1 MNAHSMLANLRWTI
15 AVAGKELREA
25 VRDRRSLMSGLFY
38 GVWGPLVM
46 AMALSAF
53 ARNQQ
58 TDSPI
63 TLTMTGAEHAAGLI
77 DHLADKPVTVV
88 SEPATETDVA
98 ALVRERRQTVVV
110 QIGEDFSSKVRTAR
124 TAPVS
129 LIYDA
134 AWPASKRD
142 ADRIRGWLREYGV
155 QVAET
160 RLILRGVSPSI
171 ATPLDVRDRDVSTAA
186 SRAAAA
192 LATLPMFVLLA
203 TFVGGMSIAADVAA
217 GERERG
223 SLESLL
229 VSPVSRLSLVVG
241 KWLATS
247 FVTLVTTALT
257 LVVAH
262 LVLSH
267 PRIQAVDLPIGLPIA
282 DALTMWL
289 ILAPLAL
296 AVVAVQLWVAIQ
308 AKTFKEAQTQLSLL
322 MFVPMIP
329 GFLLAFGSL
338 DVSELMRRLPIIGQH
353 LLITDIVRGVPV
365 EVLTVFRVTVA
376 TVVVAG
382 AALWGAARTLSRERT
397 ARVS

>member
-1 MNAHSMLANLRWTI
+1 MDVHTMLAGLRWTI
-15 AVAGKELREA
+15 AVAAKELREA

-38 GVWGPLVM
+38 GIWGPLVM

-58 TDSPI
+58 TDTPI

-77 DHLADKPVTVV
+77 SHLADKPVTVLA
-88 SEPATETDVA
+88 EPASGADGA
-98 ALVRERRQTVVV
+98 ALVRERRRTVVV
-110 QIGEDFSSKVRTAR
+110 QVSEDFAPKVRAAR
-124 TAPVS
+124 SAPVS

-134 AWPASKRD
+134 SWAESRRD
-142 ADRIRGWLREYGV
+142 ADRVRAWLREYGA

-160 RLILRGVSPSI
+160 RLILRGVSPSVVM
-171 ATPLDVRDRDVSTAA
+171 PLDVRDRDVSTAA
-186 SRAAAA
+186 SRAATA

-203 TFVGGMSIAADVAA
+203 TFVGGMSIAADVTA

-223 SLESLL
+223 SLEALL
-229 VSPVSRLSLVVG
+229 VNPVSRLCLVLG

-247 FVTLVTTALT
+247 VVALATTALT

-262 LVLSH
+262 FVLSH
-267 PRIQAVDLPIGLPIA
+267 PSIQAVDLPIGLPIA
-282 DALTMWL
+282 DAVTMWL

-296 AVVAVQLWVAIQ
+296 AVVAIQLWVAIQ

-338 DVSELMRRLPIIGQH
+338 EVSDLMRRLPIIGQH
-353 LLITDIVRGVPV
+353 LLITDIVRGLPV
-365 EVLTVFRVTVA
+365 EAITVFRVTLLTAV
-376 TVVVAG
+376 TAG
-382 AALWGAARTLSRERT
+382 TAIWASARTLSRERT